1 MRMPQEKFIAALTA
15 VWVAAIAGLA
25 LAAQAAAGPP
35 PTDVKVED
43 DKFKPAVAMQLLESS
58 THWIWNDD
66 VAHKH
71 NVREDHKLFYS
82 GPPTKDIDTNI
93 SRLVSVGTFHYY
105 CEKHG
110 SKNGG
115 MDGEVKVRPQQLPP
129 LTDDEFKVRWSDG
142 TFSTGDRF
150 DLRWKRAGGEYESW
164 IANTNLKE
172 AIFGAGDDPVDVEP
186 GRTYLIQGRSEM
198 AANPSGH
205 SGWSP
210 VLKVTADE

>member
-82 GPPTKDIDTNI
+82 GPPPRTSTRTSAAW
-93 SRLVSVGTFHYY
+93 SRSERSTTTA
-105 CEKHG
+105 
-110 SKNGG
+110 
-115 MDGEVKVRPQQLPP
+115 R
-129 LTDDEFKVRWSDG
+129 
-142 TFSTGDRF
+142 STGR
-150 DLRWKRAGGEYESW
+150 
-164 IANTNLKE
+164 
-172 AIFGAGDDPVDVEP
+172 
-186 GRTYLIQGRSEM
+186 RTV
-198 AANPSGH
+198 A
-205 SGWSP
+205 W
-210 VLKVTADE
+210 TAR